1 MSSLEKPLKRIVERN
16 CIFKLIISCRLT
28 KLILIYKIYFILYII
43 KMKDLITIIILVL
56 DSIMIGY
63 VLNKQWS
70 DTVTNV
76 QKSQM
81 KIKPL
86 YAVITYIFVILG
98 IYLFVYPKLTEEN
111 WVVDGLKWG
120 FLWGVIVY
128 GIFDFTNLS
137 IFENYSLKTAIMD
150 TLWGGFLTSIAVLL
164 TYLTIKNI

>member
-1 MSSLEKPLKRIVERN
+1 
-16 CIFKLIISCRLT
+16 
-28 KLILIYKIYFILYII
+28 
-43 KMKDLITIIILVL
+43 MKDLITIIVLTIIVLVL

-111 WVVDGLKWG
+111 
-120 FLWGVIVY
+120 
-128 GIFDFTNLS
+128 
-137 IFENYSLKTAIMD
+137 
-150 TLWGGFLTSIAVLL
+150 
-164 TYLTIKNI
+164 